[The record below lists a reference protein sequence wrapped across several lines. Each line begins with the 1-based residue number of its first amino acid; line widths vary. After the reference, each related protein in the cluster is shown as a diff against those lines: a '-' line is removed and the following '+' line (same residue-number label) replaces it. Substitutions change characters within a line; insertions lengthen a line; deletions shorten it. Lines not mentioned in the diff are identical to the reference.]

1 MTSVS
6 PPPIPPLPPQRSR
19 QPGIRWNKWNLLL
32 LVPLFL
38 LLTPL
43 YNRVDPTLFGIPF
56 FYWFQMFSLIISV
69 AVTMLV
75 YRVTNE
81 ADRVT
86 TDRPDRLGPDRLDI
100 DSLDEGAAR

>member
-19 QPGIRWNKWNLLL
+19 QPGIRWNGWNLLL

-43 YNRVDPTLFGIPF
+43 YNRVNPTLFGIPF

-69 AVTMLV
+69 AVTALV
-75 YRVTNE
+75 YRVTKE
-81 ADRVT
+81 AAHVI
-86 TDRPDRLGPDRLDI
+86 PDRPDRLDI